1 MRRSTSKDSP
11 APIDHLRVL
20 GLNVPMPSPSETN
33 PEKRILLPY
42 FLAGSGHLVSAN
54 AIASY
59 LQKKRPNW
67 LCRLVEPAD
76 EFGSAAL
83 DSFFRRSWQLVLS
96 RPKVASMGF
105 ALLDSLFPSI
115 PAAVNSG
122 IMRREMP
129 HARNLIENFRPDL
142 IATTHWGCGHL
153 FQATR
158 EEYGIDV
165 PLFLVRNDLGG
176 AFQIQNCGSDLT
188 FVMSAEAKQAFL
200 DIGVE
205 EDRLRQV
212 NLLVRPDFV
221 PDAVSKRDARRLF
234 GVDESSTMVLLSAG
248 GEGVGALEE
257 YARATLEAFSLSSQ
271 SLSLFV
277 LTGRN
282 QELYSHLSNTFTDDR
297 VSIQQ
302 YREDMHLLMG
312 AADFVVGKCGANYTM
327 ESLML
332 RKFFVITQ
340 IGAPNEVH
348 NMRFVVDNELG
359 WYAPSVDEYR
369 TILEKYLRG
378 DPELDR
384 VRNQIQKLDPVSGA
398 EQIADAIIEH
408 VE

>member
-1 MRRSTSKDSP
+1 MPASP
-11 APIDHLRVL
+11 
-20 GLNVPMPSPSETN
+20 ETT

-54 AIASY
+54 AIAAY
-59 LQKKRPNW
+59 INKKRPTW
-67 LCRLVEPAD
+67 VCRLVEPAD
-76 EFGSAAL
+76 EFDSAAL

-96 RPKVASMGF
+96 RPKVATMGF
-105 ALLDSLFPSI
+105 ALLDSLFPAI
-115 PAAVNSG
+115 PVAVNSG
-122 IMRREMP
+122 IMKREIP

-142 IATTHWGCGHL
+142 ICTTHWGCGHL

-158 EEYGIDV
+158 EEYDIDI

-176 AFQIQNCGSDLT
+176 AFQIQDCGADVT

-200 DIGVE
+200 DIGV
-205 EDRLRQV
+205 DADHINQV

-221 PDAVSKRDARRLF
+221 PDVVSKRDARRIV

-257 YARATLEAFSLSSQ
+257 YARATLEVFSQ
-271 SLSLFV
+271 STEPLTLFV

-282 QELYSHLSNTFTDDR
+282 QELYTHLSQSLTDDR

-340 IGAPNEVH
+340 IGAPNEIH
-348 NMRFVVDNELG
+348 NMRFAVDNELG

-369 TILEKYLRG
+369 IILEKYLKG

-384 VRNQIQKLDPVSGA
+384 VRNRLQMLDPVSGA
-398 EQIADAIIEH
+398 EQIADAIIERLA
-408 VE
+408 